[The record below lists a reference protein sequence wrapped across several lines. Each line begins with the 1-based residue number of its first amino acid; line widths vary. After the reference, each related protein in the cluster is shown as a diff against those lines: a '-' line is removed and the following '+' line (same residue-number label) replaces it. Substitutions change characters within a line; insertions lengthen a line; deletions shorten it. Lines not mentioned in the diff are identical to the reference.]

1 MYTVLLTI
9 SSICT
14 MFFIGNN
21 GCYEHSKK
29 HSFAL
34 FLYLTLTACVIGIPF
49 GQWVTFFYVF
59 GFFVFAVY
67 KRQFKLLNIFGILYG
82 YIMAILADYLSQA
95 GIFSVFHISV
105 SDMTAAQYLL
115 SLIFYLPYIY
125 LVTRFSHML
134 LFRVIKLQN
143 FYQNS
148 LVPVY
153 LLNLFLCF
161 AILALNILYGD
172 YVNYPPEMIHFCIL
186 LFGCYFLCN
195 NLLFFLI
202 YRVTKKEAQLQQQLH
217 DQEQLAVYTKEL
229 EKINQSF
236 RSFKHDY
243 MNILLTMDEYLKTRQ
258 YDALTSYFR
267 KQILPAGCGLNEVHA
282 QISVLSN
289 LQIPEIKGLLIGKC
303 NYAIS
308 KNLRL
313 QLTIPFSA
321 YAPAIDIVALA
332 RILGIFLDNAIE
344 GAQCTEESKLEIY
357 WYAYETKTIII
368 IRNSCSASTPTVQ
381 EIQQRHFSIR
391 KGHEGIGL
399 CNVRQLLKKSPN
411 IYWIMKQENH
421 MFHQELRIYTETT
434 EKNNDGHSP
443 L

>member
-1 MYTVLLTI
+1 M
-9 SSICT
+9 
-14 MFFIGNN
+14 
-21 GCYEHSKK
+21 
-29 HSFAL
+29 
-34 FLYLTLTACVIGIPF
+34 
-49 GQWVTFFYVF
+49 
-59 GFFVFAVY
+59 
-67 KRQFKLLNIFGILYG
+67 
-82 YIMAILADYLSQA
+82 
-95 GIFSVFHISV
+95 
-105 SDMTAAQYLL
+105 
-115 SLIFYLPYIY
+115 
-125 LVTRFSHML
+125 
-134 LFRVIKLQN
+134 
-143 FYQNS
+143 
-148 LVPVY
+148 PVY

-282 QISVLSN
+282 QTSVLSN

-313 QLTIPFSA
+313 QLTIPFQPMLRLSTSLPWPA
-321 YAPAIDIVALA
+321 YLESSWITPLKA
-332 RILGIFLDNAIE
+332 RNVPKSQNWKYTGTL
-344 GAQCTEESKLEIY
+344 
-357 WYAYETKTIII
+357 TKQK
-368 IRNSCSASTPTVQ
+368 P
-381 EIQQRHFSIR
+381 
-391 KGHEGIGL
+391 
-399 CNVRQLLKKSPN
+399 
-411 IYWIMKQENH
+411 
-421 MFHQELRIYTETT
+421 
-434 EKNNDGHSP
+434 
-443 L
+443 